1 MVSFDKAQAAN
12 SARADASTREITE
25 ENILELP
32 LPEVTSEFRAQ
43 YSRPHYIFGKR
54 LFDLIVAITALI
66 VLFPVFVIVSI
77 LVVATSGF
85 PAVYRQ
91 TRVGKGGKL
100 FKIYKFRS
108 MVKNADE
115 ILKSHPELM
124 EEYRRTYKIAN
135 DPRISKVGHFLRST
149 TLDELPQLFNV
160 IKGEMSIV
168 GPRPIV
174 PPELEKYGDHK
185 HIYLYMKPG
194 CAGLWQCSGRSD
206 LTYDERVR
214 LDLKYCRE
222 ASLRYDLRILGRTFL
237 AVVRRRGAA

>member
-1 MVSFDKAQAAN
+1 MVSFDKAQAAKR
-12 SARADASTREITE
+12 ARADASTREITE
-25 ENILELP
+25 GNIVE
-32 LPEVTSEFRAQ
+32 LPEVAREFKVQ
-43 YSRPHYIFGKR
+43 YSRPFYTFAKR
-54 LFDLIVAITALI
+54 VFDLIVAIMALI

-91 TRVGKGGKL
+91 TRIGEGGRL
-100 FKIYKFRS
+100 FKIFKFRS

-115 ILKSHPELM
+115 ILASRPDLM
-124 EEYRRTYKIAN
+124 EEYQRTYKIAN

-160 IKGEMSIV
+160 VKGEMSIV

-174 PPELEKYGDHK
+174 PNELEKYGDHK
-185 HIYLYMKPG
+185 YVYLHMKPG

-206 LTYDERVR
+206 LSYPERVE
-214 LDLKYCRE
+214 LDLEYCRR
-222 ASLRYDLRILGRTFL
+222 ASLRYDLRIMGRTLL
-237 AVVRRRGAA
+237 AVLKRRGAA